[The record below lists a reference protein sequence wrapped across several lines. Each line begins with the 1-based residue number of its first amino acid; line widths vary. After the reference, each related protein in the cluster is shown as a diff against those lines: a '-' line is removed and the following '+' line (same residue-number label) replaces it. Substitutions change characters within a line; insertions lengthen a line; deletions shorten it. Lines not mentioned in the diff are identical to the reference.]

1 MPGGFDRW
9 AAWVLLGAGG
19 VLASVSVLF
28 SEGSSGGRLAWLG
41 LAAAGVAAALVA
53 AALAGLPRPVLS
65 REALVAL
72 GFLGAFVA
80 WSGISVLWSI
90 EGDRSWAYLNRG
102 LAYIAFAVVGLAL
115 GPYLRRWSYVLAG
128 ALALPLGWAL
138 LGKAVPALGG
148 SGRIARLSSPI
159 GYWNALGLLFAMAL
173 PLALWLAARREHPHW
188 LRTAGVVYVYALVV
202 GLLLTYSRGGVLAAG
217 VAAVLWLV
225 IGRPRVESA
234 AALLLGGGAGL
245 GVAVWAFTRPGLA
258 EDGQS
263 HATRVHDGAW
273 FALVFSLAAVAV
285 AALAYLGSLAEERR
299 PLSELRRRFMGRAA
313 LGVLV
318 LGVAVGIVGLA
329 AESKPEG
336 WFREFA
342 AQPTDPTQQAGP
354 QRLTTAS
361 SSSRWLW
368 WKEAWRAWN
377 DQPWRGTG
385 AGSFE
390 LTHRLFRKNNVV
402 VTEPHNVP
410 LQFLSETGLVG
421 FFLVLVAIGAA
432 AVGVARRLRGLR
444 GGERAAATALAVLA
458 VAYVVHSLVDFDW
471 DFVAVSAPFLLSAG
485 ALLGGPVV
493 RDEPRLAWTPM
504 PAAVAAAV
512 ALSLLTPWFAQR
524 STDSARAAIADGRPI
539 VAYRDARDARSLNP
553 LALDPLLVQA
563 AALEQLG
570 DFQGARSLYVDGVKL
585 QPLNWRPW
593 YELGRFEEGQQNW
606 PRAIRPLER
615 SVELD
620 PLNPLP
626 AAELQQARSHL
637 GRRRTSTSTSSTRT
651 DGSAFARRDS
661 SRFSG
666 SRSAAASSMPSSQA
680 LRRAAPRPVRARS
693 SASARAILP
702 RPSRRASSSRP
713 R

>member
-1 MPGGFDRW
+1 MRGALDRW
-9 AAWVLLGAGG
+9 AAWLLPGAGG
-19 VLASVSVLF
+19 VLVVVCALF
-28 SEGSSGGRLAWLG
+28 SSGSSGGRLAWLG
-41 LAAAGVAAALVA
+41 LAALCLAAALVV
-53 AALAGLPRPVLS
+53 AALAGLPRPALS

-72 GFLGAFVA
+72 GFLVAFVG
-80 WSGISVLWSI
+80 WTGISVIWSI

-102 LAYIAFAVVGLAL
+102 LAYTAFAVVGLAL

-128 ALALPLGWAL
+128 VLALPLGWAL

-148 SGRIARLSSPI
+148 SGRVARLSSPI

-173 PLALWLAARREHPHW
+173 PLALWLAARREHRHW

-217 VAAVLWLV
+217 AAVVLWLV
-225 IGRPRVESA
+225 LATPRIESA

-245 GVAVWAFTRPGLA
+245 GVAVWAFSRPGLA

-263 HATRVHDGAW
+263 HAARVHDGAW
-273 FALVFSLAAVAV
+273 FAVVFSLAALAV
-285 AALAYLGSLAEERR
+285 GALAYLGSLAEERR
-299 PLSELRRRFMGRAA
+299 PLSDSRRRLVGRAA

-318 LGVAVGIVGLA
+318 VGVAVGVAGLA

-354 QRLTTAS
+354 QHLANAS

-368 WKEAWRAWN
+368 WKEAWHAWN
-377 DQPWRGTG
+377 GQPWRGTG

-390 LTHRLFRKNNVV
+390 LTHRLLRTNDIV

-421 FFLVLVAIGAA
+421 FFFALVSIAAA
-432 AVGVARRLRGLR
+432 AVGVVRRLRSLG
-444 GGERAAATALAVLA
+444 GGERAAATSLAVLA
-458 VAYVVHSLVDFDW
+458 AAYVLHSLVDFDW
-471 DFVAVSAPFLLSAG
+471 DFVAVSAPFFLSVG
-485 ALLGGPVV
+485 ALLGGRLV
-493 RDEPRLAWTPM
+493 RDEPRLVWTPV
-504 PAAVAAAV
+504 PAAVGVAF
-512 ALSLLTPWFAQR
+512 ALSLLTPWFAER
-524 STDSARAAIADGRPI
+524 STDSARTAIADGRP
-539 VAYRDARDARSLNP
+539 VLAYRDARDARSLNP

-570 DFQGARSLYVDGVKL
+570 DFQGARRLYIDAVGL
-585 QPLNWRPW
+585 QPLNWWPW
-593 YELGRFEEGQQNW
+593 YELGRFEEGQQDW
-606 PRAIRPLER
+606 VRAIPPLER

-626 AAELQQARSHL
+626 AAELKQARSHA
-637 GRRRTSTSTSSTRT
+637 G
-651 DGSAFARRDS
+651 
-661 SRFSG
+661 
-666 SRSAAASSMPSSQA
+666 
-680 LRRAAPRPVRARS
+680 
-693 SASARAILP
+693 
-702 RPSRRASSSRP
+702 
-713 R
+713 